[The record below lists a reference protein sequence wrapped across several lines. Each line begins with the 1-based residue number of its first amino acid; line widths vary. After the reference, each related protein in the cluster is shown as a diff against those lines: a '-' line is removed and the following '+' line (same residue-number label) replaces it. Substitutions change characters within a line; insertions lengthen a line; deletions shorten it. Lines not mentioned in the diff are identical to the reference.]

1 MRIVINT
8 IHSCLT
14 KTLTEHFLQGNAK
27 PQLTTWWSSAFRKV
41 NDLATYMYLHGKLL
55 FKTITTITSL
65 SILLLVILLSY
76 SDTHTSIRSSKVG
89 GTFRWKNKKNF
100 LKICEFDF
108 TKFYIVLYHTSI
120 RSSIV
125 EGIFGWIGS
134 K

>member
-8 IHSCLT
+8 IHSRLT

-41 NDLATYMYLHGKLL
+41 NDLATNMYLHGKLL

-89 GTFRWKNKKNF
+89 GTFRWKNKYF
-100 LKICEFDF
+100 LKNLWIRFHE
-108 TKFYIVLYHTSI
+108 ILYHTSI